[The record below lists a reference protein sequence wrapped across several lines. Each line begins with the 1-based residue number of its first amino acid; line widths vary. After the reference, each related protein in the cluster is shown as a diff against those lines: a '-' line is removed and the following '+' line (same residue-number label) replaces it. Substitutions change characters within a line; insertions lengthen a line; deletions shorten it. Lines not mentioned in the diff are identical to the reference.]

1 MFCVCVRAREC
12 ASWFTLAA
20 HVHTC
25 GAISVATHGRHH
37 RQPRPRLSPNS
48 MTPMPLPIP
57 LPLLGTV
64 PWPAPSPR
72 VSVWLPRAWVLDVG
86 VVEAEAV

>member
-1 MFCVCVRAREC
+1 
-12 ASWFTLAA
+12 
-20 HVHTC
+20 
-25 GAISVATHGRHH
+25 
-37 RQPRPRLSPNS
+37 
-48 MTPMPLPIP
+48 MPLPIP

-64 PWPAPSPR
+64 QWPAPSPR